1 MAPAADLIE
10 QLTGDLAAES
20 GELGKVLRRLATADW
35 DKETPAA
42 GWNVRD
48 QVTHLAF
55 FDDATLLSIT
65 DRPAFE
71 AQRGELLGAGDHFPD
86 IVAARYR
93 DRSGPEALDWFLRSR
108 DALLAAYR
116 AADPGLRLPWY
127 GPDMGLASSLTARLM
142 ETWAHGQDVID
153 TIGGRRQPTARLR
166 HVADLG
172 VRTFAFSFLLHGLPP
187 PADEVLVEL
196 TGPDAQRWTWGP
208 GDAANRVEGEA
219 QDFCLVVV
227 QRRAVADTGLTVTGP
242 VAAQWMSIAQ
252 AFAGRPSDPPRP
264 GRIPVPPA
272 SDGSRG

>member
-1 MAPAADLIE
+1 MAAAADLIG
-10 QLTGDLAAES
+10 QLTADLAAET
-20 GELGKVLRRLATADW
+20 GELSAVLRSLALADW
-35 DKETPAA
+35 DNGTPAA

-55 FDDATLLSIT
+55 FDDATRLSVT

-71 AQRGELLGAGDHFPD
+71 AQRGELHDLGDGFPD
-86 IVAARYR
+86 VVAARYR

-172 VRTFAFSFLLHGLPP
+172 VRTFAFSFRLHGFPP

-208 GDAANRVEGEA
+208 GNAANRVEGEA

-227 QRRAVADTGLTVTGP
+227 QRRNVADTGLTVTGP
-242 VAAQWMSIAQ
+242 VAAPWMSIAQ
-252 AFAGRPSDPPRP
+252 AFAGRPSDPPPP

-272 SDGSRG
+272 PDGSGG

>member
-10 QLTGDLAAES
+10 QLIADLAAET
-20 GELGKVLRRLATADW
+20 GELSTVLRRLTPADW
-35 DKETPAA
+35 DTGTPAA
-42 GWNVRD
+42 GWTVRD

-55 FDDATLLSIT
+55 FDNATLLSIA

-71 AQRGELLGAGDHFPD
+71 AQRRELLALGEHFPD
-86 IVAARYR
+86 VVAARYR
-93 DRSGPEALDWFLRSR
+93 DRSGPEARDCFLHSR

-116 AADPGLRLPWY
+116 AADLELRLPWY

-153 TIGGRRQPTARLR
+153 AIGGRRQPTARLR
-166 HVADLG
+166 RVADLG
-172 VRTFAFSFLLHGLPP
+172 VRTFAFSFVLHGFPP
-187 PADEVLVEL
+187 PADRVRVEL

-208 GDAANRVEGEA
+208 DNAANRVGGEA
-219 QDFCLVVV
+219 QEFCLVVV
-227 QRRAVADTGLTVTGP
+227 QRRNVADTSLTVTGP

-252 AFAGRPSDPPRP
+252 AFAGRPSDPPPP

-272 SDGSRG
+272 PDGSSG